1 VAWAIEV
8 EGLRKSY
15 GSLEA
20 VRGISFTV
28 DEGEIVAV
36 LGPNGAGKT
45 TTVEILEGYRPR
57 DGGRVSVLGVDPA
70 KGGSD
75 FRQRIGI
82 VLQEVGIDQYLSVAE
97 ALRMYG
103 GYYQAPRSV
112 DEVIG
117 LVGLDEKRDSRVAT
131 LSGGQRRRLDMA
143 LGLIGDPELLFLDEP
158 TTGFDPSARRQAW
171 NVIENLGEL
180 GKTILLTTHYMDEAQ
195 NLADRV
201 VVIAA
206 GQVVAD
212 GTPDSIGGRAK
223 ARPQIRFH
231 VPKGMTAA
239 DLPVTGKL
247 LGTEIVVE
255 TDELTKTLHTL
266 TGWAV
271 KKRIELEGLT
281 VSRPSLEDAY
291 LALTGE
297 SEEQSEV
304 KP

>member
-171 NVIENLGEL
+171 KVIENLGEL

-206 GQVVAD
+206 GQVVAE

-231 VPKGMTAA
+231 VPKGMAAA

-281 VSRPSLEDAY
+281 VSRPSLEDVY